1 MTYRIIAD
9 ASADIDAVFCQKY
22 EIPILPM
29 SYSIGDEM
37 RECRQMEED
46 ALLRKFYEQQKTGA
60 VTRTTQITPFLYE
73 ELIEPYLRDGVSVLY
88 LALSSGLSATVD
100 SARQAAAALK
110 EKYPAADFVVVDTLA
125 ATGGIGILAERG
137 VRNQLKG
144 LSLEENR
151 DDLNEAVKRLHHWFL
166 VDDLMYLKRGGRVS
180 ASTAIVGTVLSVKPI
195 LIIAPDGTLVTIDK
209 ARGTHAA
216 VRKLLENYEKNCT
229 GNPEDV
235 VYICHAA
242 ADLTAEMLTAGI
254 RRITPGVTIRRRLMS
269 PIIGAHTGPGMA
281 SIIHL
286 GKPAE

>member
-1 MTYRIIAD
+1 MKYRIIAD
-9 ASADIDAVFCQKY
+9 ASADIDAAFCQKY
-22 EIPILPM
+22 DIPILPM
-29 SYSIGDEM
+29 SYSLGDEM
-37 RECRQMEED
+37 RECRQMEKD
-46 ALLRKFYEQQKTGA
+46 DLLRKFYEQQKTGA

-73 ELIEPYLRDGVSVLY
+73 ELIEPYLRDGISVLY
-88 LALSSGLSATVD
+88 LALSSGLSSTVN

-110 EKYPAADFVVVDTLA
+110 EKYPAVDFVVVDTLA
-125 ATGGIGILAERG
+125 ATGGIGILAERA
-137 VRNQLKG
+137 VRNQIKG
-144 LSLEENR
+144 MSLEENR

-216 VRKLLENYEKNCT
+216 VRKLLENYEANCT
-229 GNPEDV
+229 GNLEDV
-235 VYICHAA
+235 VYICHTA
-242 ADLTAEMLTAGI
+242 ADLTAEMLEAGI

-269 PIIGAHTGPGMA
+269 PVIGAHTGPGMA